1 MSGQHNPN
9 RTGEEGTTTQD
20 LGARY
25 AARAAVAQPRRPWYE
40 TAGAEEHVRMRG
52 RWLIIA
58 GVAVGLLT
66 LLLATVWDQ
75 GFDVDMPTG
84 YLLPL
89 YAIAFGAVAIGGMEY
104 LSRPNRYA
112 SDRCLHR
119 INQLERQVETLVG
132 LLSEELSQRY
142 YQGVGEGAKIHAQM
156 TGTEHARPLEKYRT
170 GEVVDFRRRQ
180 N

>member
-1 MSGQHNPN
+1 MSGQHDPS
-9 RTGEEGTTTQD
+9 RTADEANTTQD

-25 AARAAVAQPRRPWYE
+25 IAQAAVARPRKPWYE
-40 TAGAEEHVRMRG
+40 TPSAEEHVRMRG

-75 GFDVDMPTG
+75 GFNREMPAG

-89 YAIAFGAVAIGGMEY
+89 YAVAFGAVAIGGMEY

-112 SDRCLHR
+112 SDVCIHR

-142 YQGVGEGAKIHAQM
+142 YQGVADQAKAQIEM
-156 TGTEHARPLEKYRT
+156 TGTEHARPLGRYRT
-170 GEVVDFRRRQ
+170 GEVLKFPRRQ